1 MPTDRPYEPLRLC
14 LPAPPGSLCG
24 RSDVPTDPVRSKG
37 DPAHT
42 APHPRRKANKPPI
55 SSGGLFL
62 RADACGCTDRGATAN
77 DRQLSSGIERSIVRC
92 YLSCLHEEPMRTT
105 LALDDE
111 LLSRAQALTGMQEKS
126 ALVRE
131 GLKALIERESARR
144 LARLGGTQP
153 RLKAP
158 PRRRAQSA

>member
-1 MPTDRPYEPLRLC
+1 MN
-14 LPAPPGSLCG
+14 LCG
-24 RSDVPTDPVRSKG
+24 FAWRHPRAHCAGDRMSPLTPSDPRAIRLT
-37 DPAHT
+37 
-42 APHPRRKANKPPI
+42 PHPSPRRKANKPPI

-62 RADACGCTDRGATAN
+62 RAGAWGCHRRPVMAN
-77 DRQLSSGIERSIVRC
+77 DRQLSGGIERSIIRC
-92 YLSCLHEEPMRTT
+92 YLSCLREDPMRTT